1 MELLSKLG
9 IDWKLLIAQIVNF
22 TILLGVL
29 TYFVY
34 RPLLNLLDARRERI
48 RKAME
53 DAKRIEEQTKELETF
68 RTEQLKKIDAECG
81 VFLERTKKQ
90 AEVLR
95 QEMLAGAKHEV
106 EQMLAKGREQLTLER
121 SRVMAE
127 TQEVLAQMIVKL
139 TAKLIEREFAPSD
152 QQRLLTHLTKEL
164 SSSRT

>member
-9 IDWKLLIAQIVNF
+9 IDWKLILAQIVNF
-22 TILLGVL
+22 ALLLGVL
-29 TYFVY
+29 TYFVH

-48 RKAME
+48 RKATE

-106 EQMLAKGREQLTLER
+106 EQMLAKGREELAEER
-121 SRVMAE
+121 ARVMAE
-127 TQEVLAQMIVKL
+127 TQGVLANMIVRL
-139 TAKLIEREFAPSD
+139 TAKLLEREFSPGD
-152 QQRLLTHLTKEL
+152 QERLLTALEKQIPTL
-164 SSSRT
+164 LR